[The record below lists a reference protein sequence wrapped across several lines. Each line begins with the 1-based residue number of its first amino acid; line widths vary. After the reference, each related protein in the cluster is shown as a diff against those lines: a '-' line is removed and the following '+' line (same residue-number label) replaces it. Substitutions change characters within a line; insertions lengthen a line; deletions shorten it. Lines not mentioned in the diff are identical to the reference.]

1 MSITDSIRSYGAV
14 FPLAIL
20 RILMGF
26 MFLWAFFDKMFGL
39 GYSTSSENAMINGG
53 SPTEGFLRYGSDTL
67 GWLADFFAVTDVI
80 IMVAFMLLGF
90 ALILG
95 IGMKVATAGGTLL
108 LIMMFIGVAPP
119 TTNPLID
126 YHIIYIFLLMAIYL
140 AHAEDLLGLGKHWKE
155 MSIVKRYPILE

>member
-26 MFLWAFFDKMFGL
+26 IFLWAFFDKMFGL

-53 SPTEGFLRYGSDTL
+53 SPTEGFLRYGTDTL
-67 GWLADFFAVTDVI
+67 SWLADYFAVTDVI
-80 IMVAFMLLGF
+80 MMAGLMLLGF

-95 IGMKVATAGGTLL
+95 IGMKVATVGGVLMV
-108 LIMMFIGVAPP
+108 IIMFIGVAPP

-126 YHIIYIFLLMAIYL
+126 YHIVYIFVLLAIYL
-140 AHAEDLLGLGKHWKE
+140 AHAEDLLGLGKQWKE
-155 MSIVKRYPILE
+155 ISIVRKYPILE